1 VQKALLSEVSKMDG
15 AASRPRIVENF
26 NSAYSRENIA
36 ITVAKLAGLSPQA
49 DFLEINRRADVLL
62 ERMTDAQ
69 FRRYR
74 RGISSRIPNPLR
86 RMLTI
91 AHRAALFA
99 APPIPMRIEINDQ
112 TPPSLQ
118 VIYSDQL
125 ISIILN
131 RADTPPV

>member
-1 VQKALLSEVSKMDG
+1 MDG

-26 NSAYSRENIA
+26 NSAYSPQNIA
-36 ITVAKLAGLSPQA
+36 ITVAKLVGLPPRA
-49 DFLEINRRADVLL
+49 DFLEISRRADVLL

-74 RGISSRIPNPLR
+74 RNINSRIPRPLQ
-86 RMLTI
+86 RMLTT

-99 APPIPMRIEINDQ
+99 TPPIPMHIEINDQ
-112 TPPSLQ
+112 TPTSVQ
-118 VIYSDQL
+118 VTYSDQL

-131 RADTPPV
+131 RADTPPLER

>member
-1 VQKALLSEVSKMDG
+1 MDG

-26 NSAYSRENIA
+26 NSAYSRQNIA
-36 ITVAKLAGLSPQA
+36 ITLAKLVGLSPQA

-69 FRRYR
+69 FRGYR
-74 RGISSRIPNPLR
+74 RTINNRIPRPLQ

-99 APPIPMRIEINDQ
+99 TPPIPMRIEMNDQ

-118 VIYSDQL
+118 VTYSDQL

-131 RADTPPV
+131 RADTPPLER